1 MVSFINNPIS
11 SYFWAFLTTMTMGN
25 GKKPGDMVEYGLQIT
40 NLASG
45 LFIIS
50 ALIGQIQD
58 SIAAATQIKSEYR
71 RRDTHGW

>member
-1 MVSFINNPIS
+1 
-11 SYFWAFLTTMTMGN
+11 MTMGN
-25 GKKPGDMVEYGLQIT
+25 GKKPGDMVEYSLQII

-71 RRDTHGW
+71 RRIGVESLVTEMGKN